1 MEGSRIIVHIFAIY
15 GEAIHGKRN
24 PGKNRFGD
32 RIISS
37 VLVMLNLRQV
47 FLSNTNKWSY
57 QIIICTYESGG
68 EIFVKVNV
76 LSHEPEPS

>member
-15 GEAIHGKRN
+15 GGAIHEKGN

-37 VLVMLNLRQV
+37 TLVMLNLRQI
-47 FLSNTNKWSY
+47 FLSNTN
-57 QIIICTYESGG
+57 
-68 EIFVKVNV
+68 
-76 LSHEPEPS
+76 EPVE